1 MLSKSFAGASLL
13 AMANACCLILRVVI
27 DPRAIGGQPAVPD
40 LAKHAPT
47 RRSAGTRFADH
58 SLYSSREASPVR
70 KIKALRL
77 YNPGIHRDFSLSYA
91 PFENARK
98 IKMLEASLSQLEQ
111 LVSDLVQQNQALV
124 STNQS
129 LTAELAQA
137 KDENESLQ
145 LSLMEQ
151 EEKQG
156 ATVARIQALVE
167 RVSAGPVNA

>member
-1 MLSKSFAGASLL
+1 
-13 AMANACCLILRVVI
+13 
-27 DPRAIGGQPAVPD
+27 
-40 LAKHAPT
+40 
-47 RRSAGTRFADH
+47 
-58 SLYSSREASPVR
+58 
-70 KIKALRL
+70 
-77 YNPGIHRDFSLSYA
+77 
-91 PFENARK
+91 
-98 IKMLEASLSQLEQ
+98 MLEASLSQLEQ

-167 RVSAGPVNA
+167 RVSAGPAPAGEEQTLLDAALMLKAALAETKKKYPTLIGDRLLVLAAMNLCSQQIELQKQHKLELDRYQEQVSATVEVISKAIGNGD